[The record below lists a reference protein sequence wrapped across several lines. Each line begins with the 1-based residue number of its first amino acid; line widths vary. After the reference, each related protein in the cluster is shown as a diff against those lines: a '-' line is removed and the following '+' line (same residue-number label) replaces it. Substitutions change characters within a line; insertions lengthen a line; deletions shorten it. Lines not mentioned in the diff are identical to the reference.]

1 MGKVN
6 GFIRLMR
13 PINCGMMGFAV
24 FVGAVLAH
32 PQFSNF
38 DWVGIMYGFIT
49 GFMLTAA
56 SMTINDYYDRSID
69 AIKVSCSLI
78 SRVFSVW

>member
-1 MGKVN
+1 MGKVS

-13 PINCGMMGFAV
+13 PINCAMMGFAV
-24 FVGAVLAH
+24 FVGAVLAQ

-38 DWVGIMYGFIT
+38 DWLGILYGFLT

-56 SMTINDYYDRSID
+56 SMTINQL
-69 AIKVSCSLI
+69 AP
-78 SRVFSVW
+78 FPAAW